1 MAFILPKPSEGN
13 GDFER
18 APEGTH
24 VARCISI
31 VDMGMQTSTFSGEE
45 KSAHKVHVAFE
56 LSHERDAKGRP
67 FIVSKRYTV
76 SLHEKAS
83 LRKDLEAW
91 RGKSFSK
98 DELAAFDLSKLCGVA
113 CMVTVKHTNSA
124 DGSKT
129 YANIVAISGLP
140 KGMEQPPAAEADP
153 LVFTLT
159 DPWNRDA
166 VPEWLASKI
175 NWGGAQA
182 KPAPAQARQP
192 APAQRPVQRA
202 PEPAA
207 AMSEDDFSD
216 SIPFRQ
222 FAHWSH

>member
-98 DELAAFDLSKLCGVA
+98 DELAAFDLAKLCGVA
-113 CMVTVKHTNSA
+113 CMVTVKHTTSA

-140 KGMEQPPAAEADP
+140 KGMEQPPNSESDP
-153 LVFTLT
+153 LVFTLS

-166 VPEWLASKI
+166 VPEWLATKI
-175 NWGGAQA
+175 NWSGAAQA
-182 KPAPAQARQP
+182 KPSAPAAQPQQVRRVPRQP
-192 APAQRPVQRA
+192 EPV
-202 PEPAA
+202 
-207 AMSEDDFSD
+207 AMAEDFNDE
-216 SIPFRQ
+216 IPF
-222 FAHWSH
+222 